1 MTDNLDALRAKV
13 VAADAQYLDYEDA
26 SLPQERAH
34 YPAVDLIDA
43 QAELITALEAAL
55 TASEQ
60 ARAQAVAALQS
71 ALGYIQ
77 HVLDLAET
85 EERPPV
91 GSTHYL
97 AIVAMTYAKMDIVK
111 ALTGE
116 DLFAKALQEVFAN
129 VAPAPN
135 ADAEAGGA

>member
-60 ARAQAVAALQS
+60 ARAQAVS
-71 ALGYIQ
+71 ALK
-77 HVLDLAET
+77 
-85 EERPPV
+85 PF
-91 GSTHYL
+91 
-97 AIVAMTYAKMDIVK
+97 
-111 ALTGE
+111 ALTDDERLELGAFLDDE
-116 DLFAKALQEVFAN
+116 DVYMRPDDGNDSVKNGWRKQVTIGNLRHARN
-129 VAPAPN
+129 VLRDAAPN
-135 ADAEAGGA
+135 AEAESF